1 MIIVR
6 SGNFIDNIER
16 YIGEVAKGEDIE
28 VILSNGKTI
37 QVKLKPEK
45 KYDATSVNLRYDW

>member
-45 KYDATSVNLRYDW
+45 KYDATSVNLRYD